1 MVCISQLVF
10 SISHINV
17 WCYFS
22 TVPMNYF
29 FTSQKTVPLQDAAM
43 LLVTL
48 NLVYCSEKRPAR
60 SDLIVLVA
68 HNDDPTGELKLM
80 S

>member
-1 MVCISQLVF
+1 MVCVSQLIF
-10 SISHINV
+10 SISHISV

-22 TVPMNYF
+22 TIPMNCF

-48 NLVYCSEKRPAR
+48 NLVCCSEKRPAR

>member
-1 MVCISQLVF
+1 
-10 SISHINV
+10 
-17 WCYFS
+17 
-22 TVPMNYF
+22 MNYF

-68 HNDDPTGELKLM
+68 HNDDPTGEVKLM

>member
-1 MVCISQLVF
+1 
-10 SISHINV
+10 
-17 WCYFS
+17 
-22 TVPMNYF
+22 MNYF

-43 LLVTL
+43 LLVTW

-68 HNDDPTGELKLM
+68 HNDDPTGELKLK

>member
-1 MVCISQLVF
+1 MVF
-10 SISHINV
+10 
-17 WCYFS
+17 WGYFN
-22 TVPMNYF
+22 TVPMSHF